1 MFLYVKVI
9 ILGLLLSGA
18 AFTGWYVE
26 HLRFSEYKIRVESLG
41 KEAEI
46 KNQAIQSEHQQAIK
60 VLQDEHDAKLNLIRQ
75 YYANGVRNSS
85 SSTVPSISRSSSIS
99 DAITAYNELA
109 GKCAETT
116 LQVTEWQ
123 EWYKK
128 HSEIWS
134 QFK

>member
-9 ILGLLLSGA
+9 ILGLLLSSA

-75 YYANGVRNSS
+75 YYANGVHNPS
-85 SSTVPSISRSSSIS
+85 SSTVPNISRSSSIS

-123 EWYKK
+123 KWYEE
-128 HSEIWS
+128 HSEIWN
-134 QFK
+134 QMK

>member
-9 ILGLLLSGA
+9 ILGLLLSSA

-75 YYANGVRNSS
+75 YYANGVRNPSS
-85 SSTVPSISRSSSIS
+85 SAVPSISRSSSIS

>member
-9 ILGLLLSGA
+9 ILGLLISIA
-18 AFTGWYVE
+18 AFGGWYME
-26 HLRFSEYKIRVESLG
+26 HLRFNEYKVRVESLG

-60 VLQDEHDAKLNLIRQ
+60 VLQDEHDAKLSLIRQ
-75 YYANGVRNSS
+75 YYANGVRNPS
-85 SSTVPSISRSSSIS
+85 SSTVSNISNSTRLSE
-99 DAITAYNELA
+99 AITAYNELA

-123 EWYKK
+123 KWYEE
-128 HSEIWS
+128 HNNIWN
-134 QFK
+134 QMK

>member
-9 ILGLLLSGA
+9 ILSLLLSGA
-18 AFTGWYVE
+18 AFGGWYVE
-26 HLRFSEYKIRVESLG
+26 HLRFEAFKTRVESLG

-60 VLQDEHDAKLNLIRQ
+60 VLQDEHNAKLNLIRQ
-75 YYANGVRNSS
+75 YYANGVRNPS
-85 SSTVPSISRSSSIS
+85 SSTVSGISTSAKLS
-99 DAITAYNELA
+99 DAIATYNELA

-123 EWYKK
+123 KWYEEHQK
-128 HSEIWS
+128 IWS

>member
-1 MFLYVKVI
+1 MFLYVKII
-9 ILGLLLSGA
+9 ILGLIISTA
-18 AFTGWYVE
+18 AFGGWYVE
-26 HLRFSEYKIRVESLG
+26 HLRFVAFQSKVESIG

-60 VLQDEHDAKLNLIRQ
+60 VLQDEHDSKLNLIRQ
-75 YYANGVRNSS
+75 YYANGVRNPS
-85 SSTVPSISRSSSIS
+85 SSTVSGISTSAKLS
-99 DAITAYNELA
+99 DAIATYNELA

-123 EWYKK
+123 KWYEEHQK
-128 HSEIWS
+128 IWS

>member
-1 MFLYVKVI
+1 MFLYVKII
-9 ILGLLLSGA
+9 ILGLIISTA
-18 AFTGWYVE
+18 AFGGWYVE
-26 HLRFSEYKIRVESLG
+26 HLRFEAFKTQVESLG

-60 VLQDEHDAKLNLIRQ
+60 VLQDEHDSKLNLIRQ
-75 YYANGVRNSS
+75 YYANGVRNPSS
-85 SSTVPSISRSSSIS
+85 SAVPDISRSASIS

>member
-18 AFTGWYVE
+18 AFGGWYVE
-26 HLRFSEYKIRVESLG
+26 HLRFEAFKTQVESLG

-75 YYANGVRNSS
+75 YYANGVYNSCLLYTSPSPRDRTRSRMPS
-85 SSTVPSISRSSSIS
+85 S
-99 DAITAYNELA
+99 A
-109 GKCAETT
+109 
-116 LQVTEWQ
+116 
-123 EWYKK
+123 
-128 HSEIWS
+128 
-134 QFK
+134 

>member
-1 MFLYVKVI
+1 MFLYVKMVTI
-9 ILGLLLSGA
+9 GLLISFA
-18 AFTGWYVE
+18 AFGGWYVE
-26 HLRFSEYKIRVESLG
+26 HLRFVAFQSKVESIG

-60 VLQDEHDAKLNLIRQ
+60 VLQDEHDSKLNLIRQ
-75 YYANGVRNSS
+75 YYANGVRNPS
-85 SSTVPSISRSSSIS
+85 SSTVSGISTSAKLS
-99 DAITAYNELA
+99 DAIATYNELA

-123 EWYKK
+123 KWYEEHQK
-128 HSEIWS
+128 IWS

>member
-46 KNQAIQSEHQQAIK
+46 KTQAIQSEHQQAIK

-75 YYANGVRNSS
+75 YYANGVRNPS
-85 SSTVPSISRSSSIS
+85 SSTVSSISNSTRIS

-123 EWYKK
+123 KWYEE
-128 HSEIWS
+128 HNNIWN
-134 QFK
+134 QMK

>member
-9 ILGLLLSGA
+9 ILSLLLSGA
-18 AFTGWYVE
+18 AFGGWYVE
-26 HLRFSEYKIRVESLG
+26 HLRFEAFKTRVESLG

-60 VLQDEHDAKLNLIRQ
+60 VLQDEHDSKLNLIRQ

>member
-85 SSTVPSISRSSSIS
+85 SSTVSGIPGSASIS
-99 DAITAYNELA
+99 DAITSYNELA

>member
-9 ILGLLLSGA
+9 ILGLIISTA
-18 AFTGWYVE
+18 AFSGWYVE
-26 HLRFSEYKIRVESLG
+26 HLRFVAFQSKVESIG

-60 VLQDEHDAKLNLIRQ
+60 VLQDEHDSKLSLIRQ
-75 YYANGVRNSS
+75 YYANGVRNPS
-85 SSTVPSISRSSSIS
+85 SSTVSGISTSTKFS
-99 DAITAYNELA
+99 DAIAAYNELA

-123 EWYKK
+123 KWYEEHQK
-128 HSEIWS
+128 IWS

>member
-41 KEAEI
+41 KETEI

-60 VLQDEHDAKLNLIRQ
+60 VLQDEHDSKLNLIRQ
-75 YYANGVRNSS
+75 YYANGVRNPS
-85 SSTVPSISRSSSIS
+85 SSTVPSISRSASIS
-99 DAITAYNELA
+99 DAIAAYNELA

>member
-9 ILGLLLSGA
+9 ILGLLLSSA

-75 YYANGVRNSS
+75 YYANGVRNPSS
-85 SSTVPSISRSSSIS
+85 SAVPSISRSSSIS
-99 DAITAYNELA
+99 DAITSYNELA

>member
-75 YYANGVRNSS
+75 YYANGVRNPSS
-85 SSTVPSISRSSSIS
+85 SAVPSISRSSSIS

>member
-18 AFTGWYVE
+18 AFGGWYVE
-26 HLRFSEYKIRVESLG
+26 HLRFEAFKTRVESLG

-75 YYANGVRNSS
+75 YYANGVRNPSS
-85 SSTVPSISRSSSIS
+85 SAVPSISRSSSIS

>member
-9 ILGLLLSGA
+9 ILGLIISTA
-18 AFTGWYVE
+18 AFGGWYVE
-26 HLRFSEYKIRVESLG
+26 HLRFEAFKTRVESLG

-75 YYANGVRNSS
+75 YYANGVHNPS
-85 SSTVPSISRSSSIS
+85 SSTVPNISRSSSIS

-109 GKCAETT
+109 GNCAQTT
-116 LQVTEWQ
+116 LMLVELQKLLNEQ
-123 EWYKK
+123 IGIK
-128 HSEIWS
+128 
-134 QFK
+134 

>member
-9 ILGLLLSGA
+9 ILGLIISTA
-18 AFTGWYVE
+18 AFSGWYVE
-26 HLRFSEYKIRVESLG
+26 HLRFVAFQSKVESIG

-60 VLQDEHDAKLNLIRQ
+60 VLQDEHDSKLSLIRQ
-75 YYANGVRNSS
+75 YYANGVRNPS
-85 SSTVPSISRSSSIS
+85 SSTVSGISTSTKFS
-99 DAITAYNELA
+99 DAIAAYNELA

-123 EWYKK
+123 KWYEEHNK
-128 HSEIWS
+128 IWS
-134 QFK
+134 QK